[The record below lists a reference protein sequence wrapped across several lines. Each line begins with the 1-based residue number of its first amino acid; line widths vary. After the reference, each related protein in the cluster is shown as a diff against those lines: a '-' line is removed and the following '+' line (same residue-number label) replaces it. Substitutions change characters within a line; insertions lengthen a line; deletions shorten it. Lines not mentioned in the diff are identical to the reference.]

1 MQTALPESASDKW
14 TLIRNA
20 RQLLTLHGPAGLRRG
35 SAFGELNIIPNGA
48 VLIRNRVIVEVGP
61 SRRLENLAAAR
72 GATEIDAARKVV
84 MPAFIDAD
92 FPLVVPPFIAEDGI
106 ASDVDGS
113 ALRKMAREI
122 MHARAAAAAAE
133 CARYGCLAIG
143 AHSAW
148 VTDLTNIRRVLRT
161 HQMLNFK
168 PLRIRSI
175 FSTRLLSVDGRP
187 PLQTMETLV
196 SKWLPAVR
204 KGNLAAVVE
213 FALEG
218 EEQADEL
225 ALIRDAATAA
235 AGLGFA
241 IRFRS
246 VRRPQPAMLQLAVSA
261 GAISIVAP
269 NDGLRAFVGPLA
281 TLGCVRVLPA
291 SGCFDND
298 EDEASCVRMAI
309 GEGAAIAI
317 ASSYRPRDTASFN
330 MQFLL
335 HLAVRRFGLT
345 PAEAIMAATYNPACA
360 LRMSHVNGS
369 LEPGKQADLIL
380 MDVPDYRELPRRAG
394 HHDVHLVMRGG
405 RIVYRTAALN
415 LD

>member
-1 MQTALPESASDKW
+1 MQTALPEPAPEKW

-35 SAFGELNIIPNGA
+35 PALGELNIIPHGA
-48 VLIRNRVIVEVGP
+48 VLIRNRVIEEVGP
-61 SRRLENLAAAR
+61 ARRLENLAAAK

-92 FPLVVPPFIAEDGI
+92 FPLVVPPSVADDC
-106 ASDVDGS
+106 AAPDADGS

-122 MHARAAAAAAE
+122 MHTRAKAAAAE
-133 CARYGCLAIG
+133 CARYGCLTIG
-143 AHSAW
+143 AHTAW
-148 VTDLTNIRRVLRT
+148 ANDLKNIRRVLLT
-161 HQMLNFK
+161 HKMLHWK

-175 FSTRLLSVDGRP
+175 FSTRLLAVDGQP
-187 PLQTMETLV
+187 ALHTLETLV
-196 SKWLPAVR
+196 SKWMPAIR
-204 KGNLAAVVE
+204 KGDLAPVIE
-213 FALEG
+213 FALGG
-218 EEQADEL
+218 EERAEEL

-241 IRFRS
+241 IRLRS
-246 VRRPQPAMLQLAVSA
+246 ARPPEPAMLQLAVSA
-261 GAISIVAP
+261 GAIAIVAP

-291 SGCFDND
+291 SQCIDNGNG
-298 EDEASCVRMAI
+298 EASCVRMAI
-309 GEGAAIAI
+309 GDGAGIAI
-317 ASSYRPRDTASFN
+317 SSSYRPREAASFN

-345 PAEAIMAATYNPACA
+345 PEEAIVAATYNPACA
-360 LRMSHVNGS
+360 LRMSHVTGS

-380 MDVPDYRELPRRAG
+380 MDVSDYRELPRRAG
-394 HHDVHLVMRGG
+394 HHDVHLVMRAG
-405 RIVYRTAALN
+405 RVVYRTAALN

>member
-1 MQTALPESASDKW
+1 VQTALPEPAPDKW

-35 SAFGELNIIPNGA
+35 PASGELNIIPNGA
-48 VLIRNRVIVEVGP
+48 VLIRNQVIEEVGP
-61 SRRLENLAAAR
+61 TRRLENLAAAR
-72 GATEIDAARKVV
+72 GATEIDAARRVV

-92 FPLVVPPFIAEDGI
+92 FPLVVPPAVAGDGA
-106 ASDVDGS
+106 ASDADGS
-113 ALRKMAREI
+113 ALRKMARER
-122 MHARAAAAAAE
+122 MHARAMAAAAE
-133 CARYGCLAIG
+133 CARYGCLTIG
-143 AHSAW
+143 AHTAW
-148 VTDLTNIRRVLRT
+148 ATDLTNIRRVLLT
-161 HQMLNFK
+161 HQMLYWK

-175 FSTRLLSVDGRP
+175 FSTRLLAVNGQP
-187 PLQTMETLV
+187 ALQTLETLV

-204 KGNLAAVVE
+204 KGNLAVVVE
-213 FALEG
+213 FALAG
-218 EEQADEL
+218 DEQADEL

-241 IRFRS
+241 IRMRS
-246 VRRPQPAMLQLAVSA
+246 VRRPDPAMLQLAVSA
-261 GAISIVAP
+261 GAIAIVAP

-291 SGCFDND
+291 SESFDRGG
-298 EDEASCVRMAI
+298 DEASCVRMAI
-309 GEGAAIAI
+309 SEGAAIAI
-317 ASSYRPRDTASFN
+317 ASSYRPRGSASFN

-345 PAEAIMAATYNPACA
+345 PAEAIMAATYTPACA
-360 LRMSHVNGS
+360 LRMSHVTGS

-394 HHDVHLVMRGG
+394 HHDVHLVMRAG
-405 RIVYRTAALN
+405 RVVYRTSALN